1 MAFEEVDFV
10 LRQPLRLPQP
20 GHHGAARRA
29 DALRHTDAGR
39 RALPRPIQVVLG
51 IETLDRLVE
60 VAHEAGAA
68 QLAVGKD
75 LEPGPLLTI
84 EDVEDVPILDASQ
97 LVMRDIRVLARLEQ
111 FRRPQQTANLVR
123 AIDGSHTVT
132 SSGSKSKS
140 SSPYAGRFS
149 RVALE
154 KLSLLGVVGTD
165 FWL

>member
-1 MAFEEVDFV
+1 M
-10 LRQPLRLPQP
+10 PLRDT
-20 GHHGAARRA
+20 H
-29 DALRHTDAGR
+29 AGR
-39 RALPRPIQVVLG
+39 RALPRPIQVVLA

-84 EDVEDVPILDASQ
+84 EDVEDVPILDAGQ

-123 AIDGSHTVT
+123 AIDGSHAVTFNVRLGPTPRLGRTRGGDSPVRRGLATRSEYGRAVRADVILNENRILIRCRITV
-132 SSGSKSKS
+132 
-140 SSPYAGRFS
+140 
-149 RVALE
+149 
-154 KLSLLGVVGTD
+154 
-165 FWL
+165 